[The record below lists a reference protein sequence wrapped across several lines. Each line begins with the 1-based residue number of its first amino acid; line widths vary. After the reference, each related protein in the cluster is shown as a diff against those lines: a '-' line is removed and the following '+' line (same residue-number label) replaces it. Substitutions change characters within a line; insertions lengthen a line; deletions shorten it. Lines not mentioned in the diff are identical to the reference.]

1 MSSLPVAPPRKVQA
15 RNIDEKKAPPH
26 DLLLTYASSLTNS
39 RLLPL
44 PEWLRAGCPT
54 GRYTGPRPT
63 YQLKFNWSNLEVEG
77 PVAVSKKF
85 FCLLGMASST
95 ASVERLFSHA
105 GHVLG
110 RKRGSLSAKLLSKQ
124 VMLRMWDLM
133 GLLTGDELVA
143 AETEEE
149 DEAEE

>member
-1 MSSLPVAPPRKVQA
+1 MQDKPSDNEHDNQVPTKTVSNAEEDDTSAATPQSRGSYDDAPGGVEAENQT
-15 RNIDEKKAPPH
+15 
-26 DLLLTYASSLTNS
+26 DLEEEMTELGAD
-39 RLLPL
+39 
-44 PEWLRAGCPT
+44 
-54 GRYTGPRPT
+54 
-63 YQLKFNWSNLEVEG
+63 
-77 PVAVSKKF
+77 SKKF

-110 RKRGSLSAKLLSKQ
+110 RKRWSLSAKLLSKQ